1 MRKIVFLFFDTING
15 YPIPVVKTDQRR
27 DRKAEP
33 VAVRTAN
40 AKANRAIDRNRG
52 VLLWLH
58 LVARCRG
65 PLAGRHGIQAA
76 MCRSDKGYSHG
87 EAGD

>member
-1 MRKIVFLFFDTING
+1 MFLFFDTNG
-15 YPIPVVKTDQRR
+15 YPVPVVKTDQRR

-40 AKANRAIDRNRG
+40 AKASRAIDRNRG

-58 LVARCRG
+58 AVE
-65 PLAGRHGIQAA
+65 GRLRDATGSRLQCAEGG
-76 MCRSDKGYSHG
+76 SDKGYSRG